1 MELKIKL
8 KNDIEFNINFDS
20 VEELIKFVEN
30 FVYKEKNNFM
40 SLGDLFTTVAAVT
53 GVNHVA
59 QKFVTFEKENSDS
72 DCDYIEDEEE
82 ADYDN

>member
-20 VEELIKFVEN
+20 IEELIKFVEN
-30 FVYKEKNNFM
+30 FVYKEKSNFM

-53 GVNHVA
+53 GVNQVA
-59 QKFVTFEKENSDS
+59 QKFITKENPDS

-82 ADYDN
+82 VDYDN

>member
-59 QKFVTFEKENSDS
+59 QKFVTKENLDS
-72 DCDYIEDEEE
+72 DCDYIEEEV
-82 ADYDN
+82 DYDN